1 VSDLLIAGA
10 GPAGLALAGE
20 ATARGL
26 AVTVVDPAPDRPW
39 RRTFGA
45 WHDEVPDRHVD
56 ALAVVHHRVSMVG
69 ERSVPIDRRY
79 ALFDTDRLQQGLR
92 DRCGAVTFVEGRAAS
107 TRPAGAGWELGLID
121 GSSLPAAVV
130 VDCTGGRRALLP
142 PRSGEVA
149 EQVAHGVVVD
159 RERAGLVPGEAVFMD
174 WRADHGEAGD
184 PTFLYA
190 LDLGDG
196 RALLEETSLARRPG
210 LAMAVAERRL
220 RARLAARGIDV
231 PEDAPVER
239 VRFTLEASL
248 PPRDGPIG
256 FGAAGGQLHPASGY
270 SVAASLRLA
279 PVLAHAI
286 AQGGHAGGHAA
297 LWPRRARAARAV
309 HRRGLEVLLRLDPAL
324 VPVFFERFLSLPVPV
339 WSRYLASPPDLAG
352 TLRAMSA
359 LWLRSPAALER
370 ALAAH
375 ALRP

>member
-1 VSDLLIAGA
+1 VTDLLVAGA

-20 ATARGL
+20 AAARGL
-26 AVTVVDPAPDRPW
+26 AVAVIDPAPDRPW
-39 RRTFGA
+39 RRTLGA
-45 WHDEVPDRHVD
+45 WHDEVPARHLE
-56 ALAVVHHRVSMVG
+56 ALAVVHDRVAVVG
-69 ERSVPIDRRY
+69 EREVAIGRRY
-79 ALFDTDRLQQGLR
+79 ALFDTDGLQQALR
-92 DRCGAVTFVEGRAAS
+92 DRCGAVAFVEGRAVTA
-107 TRPAGAGWELGLID
+107 RRAGAGWEVGLSD
-121 GSSLPAAVV
+121 GSTLPAAVV
-130 VDCTGGRRALLP
+130 VDCTGARRALLP
-142 PRSGEVA
+142 ALPDEVA

-159 RERAGLVPGEAVFMD
+159 RQRAGLAPGEARFMD

-210 LAMAVAERRL
+210 LAVEVVERRL
-220 RARLAARGIDV
+220 RARLATRGIDV

-239 VRFTLEASL
+239 VRFPLEA
-248 PPRDGPIG
+248 PVPRRDGPMG

-279 PVLAHAI
+279 PGLAHAI

-309 HRRGLEVLLRLDPAL
+309 HRRGLEVLLRLDPTL

-339 WSRYLASPPDLAG
+339 WSRYLASPPDLPG

-359 LWLRSPAALER
+359 LWLRSPAALKR
-370 ALAAH
+370 SLAAH

>member
-1 VSDLLIAGA
+1 VTDLLIAGA
-10 GPAGLALAGE
+10 GPAGLVLAGE
-20 ATARGL
+20 ATARGI

-45 WHDEVPDRHVD
+45 WHDEVPARYLD
-56 ALAVVHHRVSMVG
+56 ALSVVHDRVSMVG
-69 ERSVPIDRRY
+69 ERAVPIDRRY
-79 ALFDTDRLQQGLR
+79 ALFDTDRLQQALR

-107 TRPAGAGWELGLID
+107 ARPAGAGWEVGLTD

-142 PRSGEVA
+142 PGSAEVA

-190 LDLGDG
+190 LDMGDG

-210 LAMAVAERRL
+210 LAMEVAERRL
-220 RARLAARGIDV
+220 RARLAARGIEV
-231 PEDAPVER
+231 PDDAPVER
-239 VRFTLEASL
+239 VRFTLEASV

-270 SVAASLRLA
+270 SVSASLRLA

-286 AQGGHAGGHAA
+286 AQGGHVGGHAA
-297 LWPRRARAARAV
+297 LWPRRARAARTV
-309 HRRGLEVLLRLDPAL
+309 HRRGLEVLLHLDPPL
-324 VPVFFERFLSLPVPV
+324 VPVFFERFLALPVPV

-359 LWLRSPAALER
+359 LWLRSPSALKR
-370 ALAAH
+370 SLAVH